1 MVTNDTTTRNLVYH
15 SVYEPLQY
23 YTTLREE
30 ILTTLQ
36 ELYKLTLVDAQ
47 AISSM
52 VYIRY
57 CNLNNPRPAGVEGA
71 GW

>member
-1 MVTNDTTTRNLVYH
+1 MVTNDTTTRNLVYCC
-15 SVYEPLQY
+15 VYAPLQY
-23 YTTLREE
+23 YTTLRED
-30 ILTTLQ
+30 IVATLQ

-57 CNLNNPRPAGVEGA
+57 CNLNKPRPARVEGA